1 MNDMDE
7 TGSLPRRGS
16 EPPPGMTSERLARVD
31 LAACYRLVA
40 HFGWTDL
47 IYTHISM
54 RVPGSHD
61 QFLINP
67 FGLAFD
73 EITAS
78 NLLKVDLEGTLV
90 EPSEHEVHKA
100 GFVIHSA
107 IHAMRE
113 DANCVLHLH
122 TRAGMAVS
130 ALEEGLLPLTQ
141 HAMLFHGRIGYHES
155 EGLALSLDERARLAR
170 DLGDNIVLMLR
181 NHGTLVVGKTVA
193 EAFSIMWHLEK
204 ACQAQLDILA
214 CGRQPRLP
222 PAGIAREIARLGFS
236 DARLDEYSTGKSPL
250 GHKEWPAM
258 LRLADRVAPGF
269 RD

>member
-1 MNDMDE
+1 MGN
-7 TGSLPRRGS
+7 SLVRPGEGDAAESAIELERR
-16 EPPPGMTSERLARVD
+16 LRVD

-47 IYTHISM
+47 IYTHISA
-54 RVPGSHD
+54 RVPGRHD
-61 QFLINP
+61 RYLLNP
-67 FGLAFD
+67 FGLRFD
-73 EITAS
+73 EVTAS
-78 NLLKVDLEGTLV
+78 NLLKVDLDGTPV
-90 EPSEHEVHKA
+90 EPSAHEVHKA

-107 IHAMRE
+107 IHRRRA

-155 EGLALSLDERARLAR
+155 EGLALDLDEQERLAR
-170 DLGDNIVLMLR
+170 DLGDHIVLMLR
-181 NHGTLVVGKTVA
+181 NHGTLVVGKSVA

-214 CGRQPRLP
+214 CGRPVRQP
-222 PAGIAREIARLGFS
+222 PAGVAEEIARLGFS
-236 DARLDEYSTGKSPL
+236 DAALPEYSTGKSPL

-258 LRLADRVAPGF
+258 LRLADSIDPGF
-269 RD
+269 RH